1 MYAVCFSALFSSS
14 RSWLQRQI
22 AWVGCCGATA
32 AYVACF
38 FPPPSSAK
46 IFFSSFPHRR
56 DVSSQTTA
64 CELVFRFVWFCCII
78 LIQHTSPGSQIF
90 TFMRSAFF
98 FFFFLPLVVH
108 NRGKRNVWKKLGHET
123 AHKLVNQ
130 PVLLNLPWH
139 KKKHARFSRGFKQV
153 LSLAKWRD

>member
-1 MYAVCFSALFSSS
+1 MFFCLVFFFSELITATDCLSGMLWSDCCICCLFFPPLRPQLRFFSSS
-14 RSWLQRQI
+14 
-22 AWVGCCGATA
+22 
-32 AYVACF
+32 
-38 FPPPSSAK
+38 
-46 IFFSSFPHRR
+46 PHRR

-78 LIQHTSPGSQIF
+78 PIQHTSPGSQIF

-98 FFFFLPLVVH
+98 FFLLPLVVR